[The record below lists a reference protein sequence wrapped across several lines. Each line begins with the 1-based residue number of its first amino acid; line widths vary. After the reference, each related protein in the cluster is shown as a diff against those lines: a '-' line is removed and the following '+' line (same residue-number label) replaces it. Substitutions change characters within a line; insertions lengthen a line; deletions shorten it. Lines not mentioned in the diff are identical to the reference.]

1 MRFTFRQLAR
11 SPVFT
16 IVAVLTIALGIGANT
31 AIFSVMNAVLLRF
44 LPVSDPQ
51 QLVFFHLRNQP
62 LNTSQ
67 TGYGDLSMS
76 LPVFEAMRNRHD
88 VLTDVLA
95 FAPLA
100 FDKVAVR
107 IGAAPEEAYGELVSG
122 NYFSALG
129 VQPMMGRGF
138 TGQDESGHA
147 AVAVLSHA
155 WWLRR
160 FGGAP
165 DVLGRTFYVK
175 GIAFTIAGVAPAGF
189 HGTDPGQAAMDFW
202 IPLQQRPELNP
213 FGTPA
218 TDQTLYGSPNW
229 LSLVM
234 VGRLRPGVS
243 AQQAATQLMAP
254 FRETLAAG
262 APARAGEPKP
272 ELFFTGVRGV
282 ENLREQYAHPLHF
295 LMWMVGLILSIACAN
310 VALLLMAR
318 NANRQREFGLRQAL
332 GASRRVLF
340 RQLLWESLVLVSAGS
355 VLGWW
360 FAGAATQA
368 LSAWS
373 DIGIPIEPDGRVLL
387 FTLAVSVVVALLFGL
402 APLRIASRVPLNLA
416 LRSAAATS
424 NTDLSRLWGRNLAI
438 ALQISFCVVLLF
450 TGSLLYRTLRNL
462 EARDLGMRTAGLL
475 VFGIAPQANVRT
487 DADAVRFHNGLL
499 ERMRALPGVDAATT
513 SQVRLGTGTSNNDGV
528 LVDGRNPMPSRP
540 VAPMRTNL
548 VGSGFLRTMGIPLRL
563 GRDIE
568 DSDTATSR
576 KIAIVDQTFA
586 ERYLPGV
593 NPLGHRVAFFEGKT
607 DYTIVGVAGNSR
619 YVGIQESERPV
630 AYFPFTQV
638 AGISEMQYELHTSA
652 DPRLLIP
659 AAAKLVHQVDPELP
673 LEKPATQQ
681 EEFARTVTQERL
693 IANLSVFFGGL
704 AAFLIGIGLY
714 GTISYS
720 IGRRTMEI
728 GVRMALGAQRRGV
741 LWMVLRESLYIAAAG
756 LAVGIPVSLAVS
768 ATLRS
773 MLYGLSAADPL
784 SLALA
789 VAGIAAVTL
798 AAALLPARRAAST
811 DPMRALRME

>member
-1 MRFTFRQLAR
+1 
-11 SPVFT
+11 
-16 IVAVLTIALGIGANT
+16 
-31 AIFSVMNAVLLRF
+31 
-44 LPVSDPQ
+44 
-51 QLVFFHLRNQP
+51 
-62 LNTSQ
+62 
-67 TGYGDLSMS
+67 
-76 LPVFEAMRNRHD
+76 
-88 VLTDVLA
+88 
-95 FAPLA
+95 
-100 FDKVAVR
+100 
-107 IGAAPEEAYGELVSG
+107 
-122 NYFSALG
+122 
-129 VQPMMGRGF
+129 
-138 TGQDESGHA
+138 
-147 AVAVLSHA
+147 
-155 WWLRR
+155 
-160 FGGAP
+160 
-165 DVLGRTFYVK
+165 
-175 GIAFTIAGVAPAGF
+175 
-189 HGTDPGQAAMDFW
+189 
-202 IPLQQRPELNP
+202 
-213 FGTPA
+213 
-218 TDQTLYGSPNW
+218 
-229 LSLVM
+229 
-234 VGRLRPGVS
+234 
-243 AQQAATQLMAP
+243 
-254 FRETLAAG
+254 
-262 APARAGEPKP
+262 
-272 ELFFTGVRGV
+272 
-282 ENLREQYAHPLHF
+282 
-295 LMWMVGLILSIACAN
+295 
-310 VALLLMAR
+310 
-318 NANRQREFGLRQAL
+318 
-332 GASRRVLF
+332 
-340 RQLLWESLVLVSAGS
+340 
-355 VLGWW
+355 
-360 FAGAATQA
+360 
-368 LSAWS
+368 
-373 DIGIPIEPDGRVLL
+373 
-387 FTLAVSVVVALLFGL
+387 
-402 APLRIASRVPLNLA
+402 
-416 LRSAAATS
+416 
-424 NTDLSRLWGRNLAI
+424 
-438 ALQISFCVVLLF
+438 
-450 TGSLLYRTLRNL
+450 
-462 EARDLGMRTAGLL
+462 
-475 VFGIAPQANVRT
+475 
-487 DADAVRFHNGLL
+487 
-499 ERMRALPGVDAATT
+499 VDAATT

-563 GRDIE
+563 GRDVE
-568 DSDTATSR
+568 DSDTASSR
-576 KIAIVDQTFA
+576 KIAIVNQTFA